1 MKRLAI
7 GVGLLVIM
15 LPLGIWVSGQFSA
28 VYNPMAE
35 FLEQAGAAAQG
46 GNWDAAAEGLAQA
59 KTLWGQWHHFSAAV
73 ADHEPLEEMEGIF
86 GELERCLQLRS
97 TAKFA
102 ILCRKLSALARAM
115 AESQSISWWA
125 LL

>member
-15 LPLGIWVSGQFSA
+15 LPLGIWVSGKFSA

-35 FLEQAGAAAQG
+35 LLDQAGAAAQG
-46 GNWDAAAEGLAQA
+46 GNWDTATARLAQA

-73 ADHEPLEEMEGIF
+73 ADHEPLEEMEAIF
-86 GELERCLQLRS
+86 GELESCLQLRS

-102 ILCRKLSALARAM
+102 VLCRELSALAKAM